1 MLWAAQS
8 FVFGHQKN
16 EPTGSRSRP
25 AKPQHDMHNE
35 NIPGSEPFPNEPT
48 HNMPLRQL
56 SGWGLTLET
65 GLARELGNLLAAAF
79 RSAPPKADTD
89 QDGMSLLHRRHRPQM
104 PQSSPSRWGNETP
117 RQGNAAPASAG
128 SSMCK
133 QIESLYS
140 FDDYTHRGIREA
152 RCARL

>member
-56 SGWGLTLET
+56 SGRGLTLET
-65 GLARELGNLLAAAF
+65 GLARELGNLPAAAF

-104 PQSSPSRWGNETP
+104 PPTRTFG
-117 RQGNAAPASAG
+117 G
-128 SSMCK
+128 
-133 QIESLYS
+133 LV
-140 FDDYTHRGIREA
+140 
-152 RCARL
+152 